1 MHIENIDV
9 SCFSSQRTQ
18 SMSTFYDKHL
28 RRNVILNLQYDGQ
41 IQSVDDKIDQ
51 MMKLEILTDS
61 QVLKNWLLLL
71 DLILL

>member
-1 MHIENIDV
+1 MEWIEKQNV
-9 SCFSSQRTQ
+9 S
-18 SMSTFYDKHL
+18 K
-28 RRNVILNLQYDGQ
+28 VQYDGQ